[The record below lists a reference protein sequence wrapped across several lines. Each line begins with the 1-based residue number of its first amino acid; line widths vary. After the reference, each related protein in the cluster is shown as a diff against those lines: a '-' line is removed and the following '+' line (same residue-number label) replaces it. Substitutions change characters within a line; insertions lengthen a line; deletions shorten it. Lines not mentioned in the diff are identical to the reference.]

1 MKQLGFALAL
11 LPMIFLAWPTGATG
25 LYQCGPTER
34 ADWKTT
40 AQLEAKMKADGWSV
54 RRVKEDGGCYEAY
67 GTSPDGNRVEAYFH
81 PVTLELMLI
90 ARRGEIL
97 FRKEQ

>member
-1 MKQLGFALAL
+1 MKQLGFAIGL
-11 LPMIFLAWPTGATG
+11 LPLIFLAWPSAATG
-25 LYQCGPTER
+25 LYECGATDR
-34 ADWKTT
+34 ATWKTT
-40 AQLEAKMKADGWSV
+40 AQLEEKMKADGWSV

-67 GTSPDGNRVEAYFH
+67 GTSPDGKRVEAYFH

-97 FRKEQ
+97 FRKEN